1 MAPYNTPQA
10 IRPLEKTIC
19 DFAYSNGYDPI
30 SVFND
35 FLRYVI
41 HGFSPGAPPL
51 MDWKYKRQQ
60 NRHFMEM
67 LTGWI
72 RLMQRVESLCRE
84 HGGKETSEWMD
95 NHEVCRRL
103 RISPRTLQTLRDN
116 GTLAFTKIGNRTY
129 YRPDDVERVVGNV
142 EDKRKEAR
150 WKGKTI

>member
-1 MAPYNTPQA
+1 ME
-10 IRPLEKTIC
+10 IISFEKRTFEEIAAKL
-19 DFAYSNGYDPI
+19 DRF
-30 SVFND
+30 V
-35 FLRYVI
+35 
-41 HGFSPGAPPL
+41 
-51 MDWKYKRQQ
+51 Q
-60 NRHFMEM
+60 
-67 LTGWI
+67 
-72 RLMQRVESLCRE
+72 RE

-142 EDKRKEAR
+142 EEKRKEAR